1 MFDIIDKIIDD
12 TMYRFK
18 KQVLYKEDTTTQ
30 KELTKVKEYLKL
42 HPNKDLENK
51 VKLFEYGLEG
61 EKQVLY
67 ELEHSG
73 IGMYILHN
81 INLEYNG
88 KSAQI
93 DFVVI
98 TARCT
103 YFIECKNYLGNITIN
118 SKGDFVR
125 EYIKNNKKVVEG
137 VYNPITQSK
146 RHIEIIKE
154 DNYDNANFLYKLNF
168 EKNFNSF
175 HDYIVVMANP
185 KTIINDKYA
194 PREVKERL
202 VKADQIIECLKRLES
217 KREPFRFEKDIKA
230 SADAYLEM
238 NIEKSLLKIDLEGN
252 TQSSENSCPKS
263 SKQNHNDTNEQNNFS
278 VNKES
283 IRASLKKYRLQKA
296 KELNYKPYFIYSD
309 STLEEI
315 LTLMPKD
322 LNELKKVHG
331 FASKKIEIYGKDII
345 NIINN
350 YNQ

>member
-1 MFDIIDKIIDD
+1 
-12 TMYRFK
+12 
-18 KQVLYKEDTTTQ
+18 
-30 KELTKVKEYLKL
+30 
-42 HPNKDLENK
+42 
-51 VKLFEYGLEG
+51 
-61 EKQVLY
+61 
-67 ELEHSG
+67 
-73 IGMYILHN
+73 
-81 INLEYNG
+81 
-88 KSAQI
+88 
-93 DFVVI
+93 
-98 TARCT
+98 
-103 YFIECKNYLGNITIN
+103 
-118 SKGDFVR
+118 
-125 EYIKNNKKVVEG
+125 
-137 VYNPITQSK
+137 
-146 RHIEIIKE
+146 
-154 DNYDNANFLYKLNF
+154 
-168 EKNFNSF
+168 
-175 HDYIVVMANP
+175 MANP

-202 VKADQIIECLKRLES
+202 VKADQIIECLKRLEA

-238 NIEKSLLKIDLEGN
+238 NIEKPLLKIDLEGN

>member
-1 MFDIIDKIIDD
+1 MFDAIDKIIDN

-217 KREPFRFEKDIKA
+217 KREPFRFEKDIKGT
-230 SADAYLEM
+230 ADAYLEM
-238 NIEKSLLKIDLEGN
+238 NIERSLLKIDLEGN

-296 KELNYKPYFIYSD
+296 KELNYKPYFIFND
-309 STLEEI
+309 ATLEEI
-315 LTLMPKD
+315 LTLMPTSPND
-322 LNELKKVHG
+322 LKKISG
-331 FASKKIEIYGKDII
+331 FADKKIEMYGTDII
-345 NIINN
+345 KIINEN
-350 YNQ
+350 L

>member
-1 MFDIIDKIIDD
+1 
-12 TMYRFK
+12 
-18 KQVLYKEDTTTQ
+18 
-30 KELTKVKEYLKL
+30 
-42 HPNKDLENK
+42 
-51 VKLFEYGLEG
+51 
-61 EKQVLY
+61 
-67 ELEHSG
+67 
-73 IGMYILHN
+73 MYILHN
-81 INLEYNG
+81 INFEYNG

-118 SKGDFVR
+118 NKGDFVR
-125 EYIKNNKKVVEG
+125 EYIKNNRKVVEG

-154 DNYDNANFLYKLNF
+154 KSYDNANFIYKLNF

-194 PREVKERL
+194 PKEVKERL
-202 VKADQIIECLKRLES
+202 VKADQIIECLKRLEA

-238 NIEKSLLKIDLEGN
+238 NTEKSLLKMNFSKN
-252 TQSSENSCPKS
+252 TESSENDCSESNKQNNNDSNKKS
-263 SKQNHNDTNEQNNFS
+263 SANQNDSNKKSSITQNVS
-278 VNKES
+278 SSLEKNKES

-296 KELNYKPYFIYSD
+296 RELNYKPYFIYND

-315 LTLMPKD
+315 LTLMPKN
-322 LNELKKVHG
+322 LEELKKVPG
-331 FASKKIEIYGKDII
+331 FASKKIEMYGNDII
-345 NIINN
+345 NILSN
-350 YNQ
+350 YR